1 MVLEVKHYGGL
12 VMYKILIVDDDRRI
26 NELLEDIF
34 TMEGYD
40 VLKAFD
46 GEEAIEIL
54 DNIDDID
61 LILLDVMMPK
71 IDGWDLLAYVK
82 AHFDVKVLMLTA
94 LGEED
99 DEVRG
104 IRSGADDFVVKPFK
118 RAVLLERVKRLL
130 SDFKDRNS
138 INYVCDDLLLSQS
151 ECRVYIKGE
160 AVKMTTK
167 EYQLLLHLM
176 KNPRRALSRE
186 AILDKVWGFEYDG
199 NDRTIDT
206 HIKMLRQSLGEYGER
221 IRTIRGMGY
230 SFDGEVKER

>member
-1 MVLEVKHYGGL
+1 
-12 VMYKILIVDDDRRI
+12 MYKILIVDDDRRI

>member
-1 MVLEVKHYGGL
+1 
-12 VMYKILIVDDDRRI
+12 MYKILVVDDDRRI

-34 TMEGYD
+34 TMEGFE
-40 VLKAFD
+40 VLRAYD

-54 DNIDDID
+54 DNVEDID

-71 IDGWDLLAYVK
+71 IDGWDMLAYIK
-82 AHFDVKVLMLTA
+82 SRFDIKVLMLTA
-94 LGEED
+94 LSEED

-104 IRSGADDFVVKPFK
+104 IRSGADDFIIKPFK
-118 RAVLLERVKRLL
+118 RAVLVERVKRLL
-130 SDFKDRNS
+130 SDFKDRS
-138 INYVCDDLLLSQS
+138 SVCYVCDDMLLSQS

-160 AVKMTTK
+160 PVKMTTK
-167 EYQLLLHLM
+167 EYQLLLLLM
-176 KNPRRALSRE
+176 KNPRRALSRD

-206 HIKMLRQSLGEYGER
+206 HIKMLRHSLGDYGER

>member
-1 MVLEVKHYGGL
+1 
-12 VMYKILIVDDDRRI
+12 MYKILVVDDDRRI

-34 TMEGYD
+34 TMEGFE
-40 VLKAFD
+40 VLRAFD

-61 LILLDVMMPK
+61 LVVLDIMMPK
-71 IDGWDLLAYVK
+71 IDGWDLLAYIK
-82 AHFDVKVLMLTA
+82 NRFDIRVLMLTA

-99 DEVRG
+99 DEVKG
-104 IRSGADDFVVKPFK
+104 IRSGADDYIVKPFK
-118 RAVLLERVKRLL
+118 RAVLVERVKRLL
-130 SDFKDRNS
+130 SDYKDRS
-138 INYVCDDLLLSQS
+138 SVCYVCDDLSLSQS

-160 AVKMTTK
+160 PVKMTTK
-167 EYQLLLHLM
+167 EYQLLLLLM
-176 KNPRRALSRE
+176 KNPRRALSRD

>member
-1 MVLEVKHYGGL
+1 MH
-12 VMYKILIVDDDRRI
+12 KILVVDDDRRI
-26 NELLEDIF
+26 NELLVDIF
-34 TMEGYD
+34 SMEGFD
-40 VLKAFD
+40 VMSAYD

-54 DNIDDID
+54 DKVGDID
-61 LILLDVMMPK
+61 LIILDVMMPK
-71 IDGWDLLAYVK
+71 IDGWDMLAYVK
-82 AHFDVKVLMLTA
+82 SRFDVKVLMLTA

-130 SDFKDRNS
+130 SEYKDRNS
-138 INYVCDDLLLSQS
+138 VCYASGDLVLSQS
-151 ECRVYIKGE
+151 ECRVYVKGE

-167 EYQLLLHLM
+167 EYQLLMLLM
-176 KNPRRALSRE
+176 KNPRRAISRDT
-186 AILDKVWGFEYDG
+186 ILDKVWGFEYDG

-206 HIKMLRQSLGEYGER
+206 HIKMLRQSLGEYGEK

-230 SFDGEVKER
+230 SFDGEVTER

>member
-1 MVLEVKHYGGL
+1 
-12 VMYKILIVDDDRRI
+12 MYKILVVDDDRRI

-34 TMEGYD
+34 TMEGFE
-40 VLKAFD
+40 VLRAFD

-61 LILLDVMMPK
+61 LVVLDIMMPK
-71 IDGWDLLAYVK
+71 IDGWDLLAYIK
-82 AHFDVKVLMLTA
+82 NRFDIRVLMLTA

-99 DEVRG
+99 DEVKG
-104 IRSGADDFVVKPFK
+104 IRSGADDYIVKPFK
-118 RAVLLERVKRLL
+118 RAVLVERVKRLL
-130 SDFKDRNS
+130 SDYKDRS
-138 INYVCDDLLLSQS
+138 SVCYVCDDLSLSQS

-160 AVKMTTK
+160 PVKMTTK
-167 EYQLLLHLM
+167 EYQLLLLLM
-176 KNPRRALSRE
+176 KNPRRALSRDS
-186 AILDKVWGFEYDG
+186 ILDKVWGFEYDG

>member
-1 MVLEVKHYGGL
+1 MH
-12 VMYKILIVDDDRRI
+12 KILVVDDDRRI
-26 NELLEDIF
+26 NELLVDIF
-34 TMEGYD
+34 SMEGFD
-40 VLKAFD
+40 VISAYD

-54 DNIDDID
+54 DKVGDID
-61 LILLDVMMPK
+61 LIILDVMMPK
-71 IDGWDLLAYVK
+71 IDGWDMLAYVK
-82 AHFDVKVLMLTA
+82 SRFDVKVLMLTA

-130 SDFKDRNS
+130 SEYKDRNS
-138 INYVCDDLLLSQS
+138 VCYASGDLVLSQS
-151 ECRVYIKGE
+151 ECRVYVKGE

-167 EYQLLLHLM
+167 EYQLLMLLM
-176 KNPRRALSRE
+176 KNPRRAISRDT
-186 AILDKVWGFEYDG
+186 ILDKVWGFEYDG

-206 HIKMLRQSLGEYGER
+206 HIKMLRQSLGEYGEK

-230 SFDGEVKER
+230 SFDGEVTER